1 MDNTFGIHGSG
12 PASSPDTR
20 GPASEDGVELSREDQ
35 SPDAIPFV
43 RVIKQISSLTAL
55 MEQYE
60 GAGDK
65 SSSAPAKPADPGRG
79 RLVFAST
86 LQQPVQEVTGASDGG
101 VSYQMQLRAI
111 FGVEGEMDACEI
123 LRHAGGLPGVSQ
135 VERVHPRDVHA
146 VEAAQRQLAALSLGL
161 GDLTLS
167 VGGAPVEFIREG
179 EVLLAVKTNGHD
191 VTKPYDTLRM
201 IAKEVDRLS
210 KVA

>member
-1 MDNTFGIHGSG
+1 
-12 PASSPDTR
+12 
-20 GPASEDGVELSREDQ
+20 VELSKEDQ
-35 SPDAIPFV
+35 PTDAIPFV

-65 SSSAPAKPADPGRG
+65 AATPAKAADAGRG

-86 LQQPVQEVTGASDGG
+86 LQQPVQEANGSPDVG
-101 VSYQMQLRAI
+101 VCHQTQLRAI
-111 FGVEGEMDACEI
+111 FGVEGDLDAGDI

-135 VERVHPRDVHA
+135 VERVHPRDVQA

-167 VGGAPVEFIREG
+167 VGGAPIEFIREG

-191 VTKPYDTLRM
+191 VTRPYETLRM
-201 IAKEVDRLS
+201 VAKEVGRLS
-210 KVA
+210 KIA

>member
-20 GPASEDGVELSREDQ
+20 GPASEDSVELSREDQ

-60 GAGDK
+60 GTGDK
-65 SSSAPAKPADPGRG
+65 SATAKPADASRG

-86 LQQPVQEVTGASDGG
+86 LQQPVQEVGEASDGG
-101 VSYQMQLRAI
+101 VTYQMQLRAI
-111 FGVEGEMDACEI
+111 FGVEGEMDMVEI

-135 VERVHPRDVHA
+135 VERVHPRDVQA

-201 IAKEVDRLS
+201 VAKEVDRLS
-210 KVA
+210 RLA

>member
-65 SSSAPAKPADPGRG
+65 SAPAKSADGGRG

-86 LQQPVQEVTGASDGG
+86 LQQPMQEVTGSSDGG

-111 FGVEGEMDACEI
+111 FGVESEMDAGEI
-123 LRHAGGLPGVSQ
+123 LRHAGSLPGVSQ

-146 VEAAQRQLAALSLGL
+146 VEAAQRQLAALCLGL
-161 GDLTLS
+161 GDLALS
-167 VGGAPVEFIREG
+167 AGGAPVEFIREG
-179 EVLLAVKTNGHD
+179 EVLLAVKTSGQD
-191 VTKPYDTLRM
+191 ISKPYDTLRM
-201 IAKEVDRLS
+201 VAKEVDRLS
-210 KVA
+210 RLA

>member
-1 MDNTFGIHGSG
+1 MDNTFGIQGSG
-12 PASSPDTR
+12 PASSDTR
-20 GPASEDGVELSREDQ
+20 GPASEGGVELSKEDQ
-35 SPDAIPFV
+35 PTDAIPFV

-65 SSSAPAKPADPGRG
+65 AATPAKTADAGRG

-86 LQQPVQEVTGASDGG
+86 LQQPVQEANGSPDAG
-101 VSYQMQLRAI
+101 VCHQTQLRAI
-111 FGVEGEMDACEI
+111 FGVEGDLDAGDI

-135 VERVHPRDVHA
+135 VERVHPRDVQA

-191 VTKPYDTLRM
+191 VTRPYETLRM
-201 IAKEVDRLS
+201 VAKEVGRLS
-210 KVA
+210 KIA

>member
-12 PASSPDTR
+12 PASSDTR
-20 GPASEDGVELSREDQ
+20 GPSADDGVELSKEDQ

-65 SSSAPAKPADPGRG
+65 SSAKPADAGRG

-86 LQQPVQEVTGASDGG
+86 LQQPVQEVTGAFDGG
-101 VSYQMQLRAI
+101 ICYQMQLRAI
-111 FGVEGEMDACEI
+111 FGVEGDMDAGEI

-135 VERVHPRDVHA
+135 VERVHPRDVQA

-179 EVLLAVKTNGHD
+179 EVLLAVKTNGND

-210 KVA
+210 KIA

>member
-20 GPASEDGVELSREDQ
+20 GPASEDSVELSREDQ

-60 GAGDK
+60 GTGDK
-65 SSSAPAKPADPGRG
+65 SAIAKPADASRA

-86 LQQPVQEVTGASDGG
+86 LQQPVQEVGEASDGG
-101 VSYQMQLRAI
+101 VTYQMQLRAI
-111 FGVEGEMDACEI
+111 FGVEGEMDMVEI

-135 VERVHPRDVHA
+135 VERVHPRDVQA

-179 EVLLAVKTNGHD
+179 EVLLAVKTNGPD

-201 IAKEVDRLS
+201 VAKEVDRLS
-210 KVA
+210 RLA

>member
-1 MDNTFGIHGSG
+1 M
-12 PASSPDTR
+12 
-20 GPASEDGVELSREDQ
+20 ELSREDQ

-60 GAGDK
+60 GTGDK
-65 SSSAPAKPADPGRG
+65 SAAAKPVDGARG

-86 LQQPVQEVTGASDGG
+86 LQQPVQEVGETSDGR
-101 VSYQMQLRAI
+101 VCYQTQLRAI
-111 FGVEGEMDACEI
+111 FGVEGEMDAVEI

-146 VEAAQRQLAALSLGL
+146 VESAQRQLAALSLGL

-210 KVA
+210 RVA

>member
-20 GPASEDGVELSREDQ
+20 GPASEDSVELSRDDQ

-60 GAGDK
+60 GTGDK
-65 SSSAPAKPADPGRG
+65 SAAKPADGARG

-86 LQQPVQEVTGASDGG
+86 LQQPVQEVVGTSDGG
-101 VSYQMQLRAI
+101 VSYQTQLRAI
-111 FGVEGEMDACEI
+111 FGVEGDMDAGEI

-135 VERVHPRDVHA
+135 VERVHPRDVQA

-210 KVA
+210 RVA